1 MCATCAMCALSLKG
15 NAGFQCYHLLRHH
28 LFRHHFLSRN
38 GQAIHLLRAGTWG
51 TVDDQER
58 VHDLGKEQYL
68 LAYPEALADDDC
80 NMQ

>member
-1 MCATCAMCALSLKG
+1 MAKQFIFFGRGHGGPPTI
-15 NAGFQCYHLLRHH
+15 R
-28 LFRHHFLSRN
+28 
-38 GQAIHLLRAGTWG
+38 RAGT
-51 TVDDQER
+51 